1 MAEIIPI
8 PGSVYSPQRS
18 QTLVEYPVYAKILHL
33 GLVLSVTF
41 ELWNSLAALWF
52 ANFTWFP
59 LHVLAGLILTGWLVL
74 TWLVYL
80 LTPWGRHLL
89 GTWFSWRTPQAV
101 AHDLAR
107 LFRGKLPSHG
117 VRPGLSSLWQ
127 AIFFI
132 GVSVVTFGGFVGW
145 LVLRGDLHLSGGA
158 QIGLTLMRLGTPL
171 LAYFWI
177 GHVVMA
183 TYHALRGEA
192 LWRIFAVW
200 KRG

>member
-1 MAEIIPI
+1 MADIIPI
-8 PGSVYSPQRS
+8 SVSLSSNPVRESPADF
-18 QTLVEYPVYAKILHL
+18 PVYAKILHL

-52 ANFTWFP
+52 ADFTWFP

-74 TWLVYL
+74 TWLTYL

-89 GTWFSWRTPQAV
+89 GTWFSWRMPRAV
-101 AHDLAR
+101 AQDMAR
-107 LFRGKLPSHG
+107 LLRGRLPSHG
-117 VRPGLSSLWQ
+117 VQPGLSSLWQ
-127 AIFFI
+127 AIFFV
-132 GVSVVTFGGFVGW
+132 GVSVVTFGGFIGW
-145 LVLRGDLHLSGGA
+145 LVLRGNLHLPGGA
-158 QIGLTLMRLGTPL
+158 QLGLTLMRLGTPL

-177 GHVVMA
+177 GHVLMA
-183 TYHALRGEA
+183 FYHALRGDA